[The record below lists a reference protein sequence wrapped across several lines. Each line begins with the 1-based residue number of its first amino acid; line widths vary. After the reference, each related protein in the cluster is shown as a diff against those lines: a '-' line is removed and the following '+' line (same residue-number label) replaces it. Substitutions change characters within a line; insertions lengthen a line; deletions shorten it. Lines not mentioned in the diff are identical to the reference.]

1 MNFLKRYI
9 YTWFIDAASL
19 ASIVG
24 LIVTVSSK
32 DYAVIISLI
41 TLCLVLVIILISI
54 LIAINKTITRNHPEE
69 YKKVSSFYIF
79 QCDDGIH
86 STFETYRLIQC
97 KRPILSKLEYKY
109 KWSGD
114 IFPKISSDNQLIEQL
129 PPNNDPCRY
138 DSAIIKFAKP
148 LTYNESTVLHIK
160 TENDDTDGKAKPYLE
175 CKLTSSIEIMQF
187 KILLGYKP
195 DTYSKVAII
204 KRRLIESETTSEFET
219 MGSVSFNQK
228 YKQYSHVILRPDA
241 GYIYRI
247 EWEK

>member
-9 YTWFIDAASL
+9 YPWFIDAASL
-19 ASIVG
+19 ASIIG
-24 LIVTVSSK
+24 LIIAFSSK
-32 DYAVIISLI
+32 EYAIIISLV
-41 TLCLVLVIILISI
+41 TFCLVLILILVAI
-54 LIAINKTITRNHPEE
+54 LIAINKTIVRNHPEE
-69 YKKVSSFYIF
+69 YKKVSSFYVF

-97 KRPILSKLEYKY
+97 KRAILSKLEYKY
-109 KWSGD
+109 KWSGN

-129 PPNNDPCRY
+129 PPNNDPCKY
-138 DSAIIKFAKP
+138 DTAIIKFTKP

-160 TENDDTDGKAKPYLE
+160 TENDDIDGKAKPYLE

-187 KILLGYKP
+187 KILLAYKP
-195 DTYSKVAII
+195 ETYSKMAIVT
-204 KRRLIESETTSEFET
+204 RRLIDSETTPEFERI
-219 MGSVSFNQK
+219 GSVSFNQK
-228 YKQYSHVILRPDA
+228 YKQYAHVILRPDV